1 MKTGE
6 REKGVLIL
14 PQTYPPDMGGVET
27 HLADLT
33 QVLEQKPGW
42 RAWIVAY
49 KPIVTRVEHYLPRE
63 VRGAVTIRRFWWI
76 GGNLFRVLE
85 PYPVLMALY
94 IIPYFFVRLF
104 FYMLPKMHKVDV
116 IHVHGIN
123 MVVVGLLM
131 GTLFRKRV
139 VFQSHALYTFKP
151 GSLFAR
157 VVAFLLNRVDA
168 KLALCAA
175 SKKELVDI
183 GVDAKTIEVYR
194 YWIDLAR
201 FTPIERPAHARFNAF
216 FIGRLIGIKGEEIVI
231 ELARRFPQVDFTI
244 AGGGPNQQVVEVAAR
259 ALPNL
264 RFLGLVPNDQTRDYY
279 RAADVVLVPSQYA
292 EGFGR
297 VICEALAC
305 GTPVIATRAGGIP
318 DAMDETVGVLCDMTF
333 ESYAAALARM
343 LHEPAWYA
351 ALKNATRAYAERQ
364 FSTRNAEVIFS
375 HYL

>member
-33 QVLEQKPGW
+33 QVLAYKPGW
-42 RAWIVAY
+42 RTWIVAY
-49 KPIVTRVEHYLPRE
+49 KPIVTRVDHYLPRE

-85 PYPVLMALY
+85 PYPALMALY

-104 FYMLPKMHKVDV
+104 IYMLPKMHKVDV

-123 MVVVGLLM
+123 MTVVGLLM
-131 GTLFRKRV
+131 GALFRKRV
-139 VFQSHALYTFKP
+139 VFQSHALYIFKP

-157 VVAFLLNRVDA
+157 VVAFLLNHVDA
-168 KLALCAA
+168 KLALCEA
-175 SKKELVDI
+175 SKKELVEI
-183 GVDAKTIEVYR
+183 GVDAKTIAVYR

-201 FTPIERPAHARFNAF
+201 FTPIERPANTRFSAF
-216 FIGRLIGIKGEEIVI
+216 FIGRLIGIKGEDIVI

-244 AGGGPNQQVVEVAAR
+244 AGGGPNQRMVEAA
-259 ALPNL
+259 AQELPNL
-264 RFLGLVPNDQTRDYY
+264 RFLGLVPNDQTRDHY

-318 DAMDETVGVLCDMTF
+318 DAMDETVGVLCTMTF

-343 LHEPAWYA
+343 INEPTWYA
-351 ALKNATRAYAERQ
+351 SLKNATRAYAERQ
-364 FSTRNAEVIFS
+364 FSARNAEMIFN